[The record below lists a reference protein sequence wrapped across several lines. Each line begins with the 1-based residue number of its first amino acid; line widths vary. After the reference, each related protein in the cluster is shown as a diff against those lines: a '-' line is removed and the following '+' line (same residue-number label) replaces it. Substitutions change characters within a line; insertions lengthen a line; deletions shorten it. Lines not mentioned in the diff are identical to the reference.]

1 MKFLKDKQTRHD
13 FVTYAM
19 CLVAFAIVF
28 FMQSNHMI
36 PRMIAGQ
43 LVPITAYIV
52 MAISLNLVVGIVQV
66 TRRDRLV
73 AVRLGELRERV
84 QGLAAGLRCRRGC
97 LLSHAPQ
104 HEIARQ
110 PRQSPGEHVA
120 HIEVGF
126 DRAAPEQH
134 LEIAGVGVR
143 AGGQCRLQPG
153 RRVIG
158 GERRLKCSC

>member
-1 MKFLKDKQTRHD
+1 MQRGLARLTKLDECTAQAAHDGEIATAEFERKLTCEHAALVIGHETRGSAPGRARD
-13 FVTYAM
+13 
-19 CLVAFAIVF
+19 
-28 FMQSNHMI
+28 
-36 PRMIAGQ
+36 
-43 LVPITAYIV
+43 
-52 MAISLNLVVGIVQV
+52 LVVGIVQV